1 MRKGKIMRKVNF
13 MLILFVVFF
22 VGHLMA
28 ENKDDNKISQQEI
41 EKRIKASEKLVIAMK
56 LKENWQEVLNNMVGV
71 QAKQFPEMIELKDV
85 FEDFFNKYMSW
96 DSIKDEMIKIYAEEF
111 TVAEIKQ
118 ITEFYKT
125 PVGEKL
131 ALKMPILAKKGAEVG
146 QKKVQDNMLEL
157 QMMISNKM
165 AEMQETKKVD
175 PNE

>member
-1 MRKGKIMRKVNF
+1 MRKGKIMRKVKF

-71 QAKQFPEMIELKDV
+71 QAKQFPEMI
-85 FEDFFNKYMSW
+85 
-96 DSIKDEMIKIYAEEF
+96 DEMIKIYAEEF